1 MPDKPEAETVEIF
14 IMGKKYEVPK
24 GLTIMKAMEYS
35 GYQYIRGVGCRG
47 GFCGACATIYRL
59 EGDYKLH
66 TDLACQTTVQD
77 GMYLTQ
83 LPFTPAGRKKYDL
96 EELEVSSNPL
106 LDLYPELA
114 RCVSCNTCT
123 KTCPQDLEVMDF
135 VNEAIRGNIK
145 EVAELSFDCIQCGLC
160 AARCPAEIPHH
171 HVGQLARRIYGR
183 YQAPESEHL
192 EERVAEIKNGVF
204 DDDLEE
210 LVNLPEE
217 ELRERY
223 ENREIE
229 A

>member
-1 MPDKPEAETVEIF
+1 MPEEPEAETVEIF

-35 GYQYIRGVGCRG
+35 GYQYVRGVGCRG
-47 GFCGACATIYRL
+47 GFCGACATIYRI

-66 TDLACQTTVQD
+66 TDLACQTTVQA

-83 LPFTPAGRKKYDL
+83 LPFTPAGREEYDI
-96 EELEVSSNPL
+96 EEIDLDTNPL

-145 EVAELSFDCIQCGLC
+145 NVAELSFDCIQCGLC
-160 AARCPAEIPHH
+160 AARCPAEVPHH
-171 HVGQLARRIYGR
+171 HVAQLARRIYGR
-183 YQAPESEHL
+183 YQAPDSDHL
-192 EERVAEIKNGVF
+192 ENRVKEIESGKF
-204 DDDLEE
+204 DGKLEE
-210 LVNLPEE
+210 LANLPKEKLEE
-217 ELRERY
+217 KY
-223 ENREIE
+223 ENREIQE
-229 A
+229 

>member
-1 MPDKPEAETVEIF
+1 MPEKLETETVEIF

-35 GYQYIRGVGCRG
+35 GYQYVRGVGCRG
-47 GFCGACATIYRL
+47 GFCGACATIFRI

-83 LPFTPAGRKKYDL
+83 LPFTPAGREEYDI
-96 EELEVSSNPL
+96 EEIDLDTNHL

-145 EVAELSFDCIQCGLC
+145 HVAELSFDCIQCGLC

-171 HVGQLARRIYGR
+171 HVAQLARRIYGR
-183 YQAPESEHL
+183 YRAPDSDHL
-192 EERVAEIKNGVF
+192 ENRVKEIESGKF
-204 DDDLEE
+204 DEELEE
-210 LVNLPEE
+210 LASLPKGKLE
-217 ELRERY
+217 ERY
-223 ENREIE
+223 ENREIQE
-229 A
+229 

>member
-1 MPDKPEAETVEIF
+1 VPDKPEAETVEIY

-83 LPFTPAGRKKYDL
+83 LPFTPAGRTEYDL
-96 EELEVSSNPL
+96 EELDISNNPL

-135 VNEAIRGNIK
+135 VNEAIRGNI
-145 EVAELSFDCIQCGLC
+145 ENVANLSFDCIQCGIC

-171 HVGQLARRIYGR
+171 HMAQMARRIFGN
-183 YQAPESEHL
+183 QQLPESEHVT
-192 EERVAEIKNGVF
+192 ERVQEIERGEHDKALDEISG
-204 DDDLEE
+204 
-210 LVNLPEE
+210 LPREV
-217 ELRERY
+217 LQERY
-223 ENREIE
+223 ENREAE
-229 A
+229 